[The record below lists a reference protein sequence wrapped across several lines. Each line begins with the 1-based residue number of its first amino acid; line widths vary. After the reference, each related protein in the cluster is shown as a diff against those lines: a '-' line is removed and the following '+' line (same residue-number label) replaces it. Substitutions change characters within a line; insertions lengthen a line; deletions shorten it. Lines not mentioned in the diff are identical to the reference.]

1 MNRRELKILGLSH
14 SITQEGSYILVLSEA
29 DGMIKLPIIIK
40 TVDAE
45 KIAMEMEGIKK
56 PQIHNLIK
64 NMTDS
69 FGIDIQEVFIYSILE
84 GIFYTKVISNNGL
97 DDVELESGLGDA
109 IILSQIYDCPIFTTQ
124 EVLTTAGVLIN
135 DDGSPITNSD
145 SIQEYKKR
153 VVSVEDLEKM
163 LKNAL
168 EEEEYE
174 IASSI
179 RDRINEIKNKAT

>member
-14 SITQEGSYILVLSEA
+14 SPTQEGSYILVLSESE
-29 DGMIKLPIIIK
+29 GMIKLPIIIK
-40 TVDAE
+40 TADAQ

-64 NMTDS
+64 NLTDS
-69 FGIDIQEVFIYSILE
+69 FGIDIQEVFIYSVLE

-124 EVLTTAGVLIN
+124 EVLTTAGVIIN
-135 DDGSPITNSD
+135 DDGSTITESD
-145 SIQEYKKR
+145 SIPEVKKPA
-153 VVSVEDLEKM
+153 VSIEDLEKM
-163 LKNAL
+163 LDHAVK
-168 EEEEYE
+168 EEEFE
-174 IASSI
+174 IASTL